1 MQELEVV
8 REKIQNK
15 YRVVKTDEDLEWN
28 RAIDLCT
35 NIINAHLSCENAA
48 EIARSSR
55 DTDFLSMIG
64 ILDKLSF
71 FGGQRAGRELW
82 NDKPREVQDEDIA
95 NFNRDI
101 EYLRDFIRK
110 YMNDGWIP
118 VEERLPMRTLDE
130 KINESY
136 QKYLVFIDGV
146 DGWDIDIAVYDFWN
160 DKKWREAHDGY
171 GEIENII
178 AWRPLP
184 EPYRPER
191 SDNHD
196 GE

>member
-1 MQELEVV
+1 MQELE
-8 REKIQNK
+8 K
-15 YRVVKTDEDLEWN
+15 
-28 RAIDLCT
+28 AI
-35 NIINAHLSCENAA
+35 E
-48 EIARSSR
+48 
-55 DTDFLSMIG
+55 

-82 NDKPREVQDEDIA
+82 NDKPRKVQDEDIA
-95 NFNRDI
+95 SFNRDI
-101 EYLRDFIRK
+101 EWVREFIRK
-110 YMNDGWIP
+110 HMNDGWIS
-118 VEERLPMRTLDE
+118 VDERLPMRTLDK

-146 DGWDIDIAVYDFWN
+146 DGWDIDIAVYNFWN

-171 GEIENII
+171 GEIENVI

-191 SDNHD
+191 SDSHD

>member
-1 MQELEVV
+1 MQES
-8 REKIQNK
+8 EKILEEINLLDII
-15 YRVVKTDEDLEWN
+15 YDLDNGGCLLRHEDIEE
-28 RAIDLCT
+28 
-35 NIINAHLSCENAA
+35 IIRKNLSRENDS
-48 EIARSSR
+48 EITRSPR
-55 DTDFLSMIG
+55 DTDVLIALEV
-64 ILDKLSF
+64 LDKLSF

-95 NFNRDI
+95 SFNRDI
-101 EYLRDFIRK
+101 EYLKDIIRK
-110 YMNDGWIP
+110 HMNDGWIP
-118 VEERLPMRTLDE
+118 VEERLPMRTFDE

-171 GEIENII
+171 GEIENVI

-191 SDNHD
+191 SR
-196 GE
+196 E

>member
-48 EIARSSR
+48 EIERSSR
-55 DTDFLSMIG
+55 DTDFRRTIEV
-64 ILDKLSF
+64 LDKLSF

-82 NDKPREVQDEDIA
+82 NDKPRDVQDEDIA

-101 EYLRDFIRK
+101 EYLRDIIRK
-110 YMNDGWIP
+110 HMNDGWIS
-118 VEERLPMRTLDE
+118 VDERLPENDDFVLVTVTGIYNALTFSDA
-130 KINESY
+130 IQLASY
-136 QKYLVFIDGV
+136 CKG
-146 DGWDIDIAVYDFWN
+146 DGWFV
-160 DKKWREAHDGY
+160 EGY
-171 GEIENII
+171 PDWENPNVSV
-178 AWRPLP
+178 WRPLP

-191 SDNHD
+191 SMN
-196 GE
+196 